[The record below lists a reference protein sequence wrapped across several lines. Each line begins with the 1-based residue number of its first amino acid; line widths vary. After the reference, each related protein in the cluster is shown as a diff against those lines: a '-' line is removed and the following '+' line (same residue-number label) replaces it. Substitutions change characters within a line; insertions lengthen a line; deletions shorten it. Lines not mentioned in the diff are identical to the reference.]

1 MKLVSNFKALARK
14 APIAAGKA
22 LVQTGKDIA
31 SLASQLA
38 PVDEGD
44 LRDSYDIQI
53 VSETTVLVGSPLKYA
68 GPVEFGFIHYK
79 SGEHIPAQ
87 PHLTPAFHQSRA
99 TFVKNLKKEIK
110 EAANG

>member
-1 MKLVSNFKALARK
+1 MKLVSNFKKLARK

-99 TFVKNLKKEIK
+99 TFVKNLQKEIK

>member
-14 APIAAGKA
+14 APIAAGRA

-38 PVDEGD
+38 PVDTGA
-44 LRDSYDIQI
+44 LRDSYRSEQ
-53 VSETTVLVGSPLKYA
+53 VSETTVLVGTDLKYA
-68 GPVEFGFIHYK
+68 PYVEYGTSDH
-79 SGEHIPAQ
+79 EAQ

-99 TFVKNLKKEIK
+99 TFVKNLKNEIEK
-110 EAANG
+110 ST